1 MGTFVGT
8 VSGVARNSKIYE
20 NTARVA
26 VAYRQKENNQ
36 WVDKWANVILFGKQA
51 ERFKE
56 YGGNGSVITATGNV
70 SLNVYVKGDG
80 TTTASIELMAM
91 SFDILQKPGTP
102 QANPAQAPR
111 PQPNRAHASQPQQPN
126 RQTTNAPPADNFDDT
141 DVPF

>member
-36 WVDKWANVILFGKQA
+36 WVDKWANVVLFGKMA

-56 YGGNGSVITATGNV
+56 HGGNGSVITATGNV

-80 TTTASIELMAM
+80 TTAASVELMAM

-102 QANPAQAPR
+102 QATPAQAPR

-126 RQTTNAPPADNFDDT
+126 RQPTNAPPADDFEDDSI
-141 DVPF
+141 PF